1 MKGEDVAIPSKT
13 ALAIHVITANFAG
26 SRSVISVPDVKW
38 SKPAQN
44 LYKVNVDAC
53 FMEDGSG
60 ATAAVLRNHWMRLL
74 LGQQISLR
82 MCLMP
87 LQRKLWR

>member
-1 MKGEDVAIPSKT
+1 MKGEGLAIPSKT
-13 ALAIHVITANFAG
+13 TLAIHAITANYAG
-26 SRSVISVPDVKW
+26 ARSATSVPAVKW

-60 ATAAVLRNHWMRLL
+60 ATITVLQNHLGEALTGSTTLFTRVLDAAAA
-74 LGQQISLR
+74 
-82 MCLMP
+82 
-87 LQRKLWR
+87 